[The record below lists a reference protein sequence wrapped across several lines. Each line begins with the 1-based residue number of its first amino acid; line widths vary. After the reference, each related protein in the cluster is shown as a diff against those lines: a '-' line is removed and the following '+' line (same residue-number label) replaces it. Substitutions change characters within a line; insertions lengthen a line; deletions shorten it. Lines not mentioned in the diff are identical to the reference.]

1 MRVVYWTCSRA
12 ERIKIMRYFGL
23 KYMTLNGETA
33 ANNIDPAKEAKFQEG
48 QTKGFYTIR
57 NK

>member
-12 ERIKIMRYFGL
+12 ERLRIMGYFRL
-23 KYMTLNGETA
+23 KGVSLNGETDA
-33 ANNIDPAKEAKFQEG
+33 DNIDPTKEEKFQEG
-48 QTKGFYTIR
+48 QTKGFYQIR

>member
-1 MRVVYWTCSRA
+1 MRVVYWTCSRE

-23 KYMTLNGETA
+23 RYMTLNGETA
-33 ANNIDPAKEAKFQEG
+33 ANNIDPTKEEKFQEG

>member
-1 MRVVYWTCSRA
+1 MRVVYWTCSRE
-12 ERIKIMRYFGL
+12 ERIKIMRYFGM

-33 ANNIDPAKEAKFQEG
+33 ANNIDPKKEDKFQEG
-48 QTKGFYTIR
+48 QTKGFYKIR

>member
-1 MRVVYWTCSRA
+1 MRAVYWTCSRE
-12 ERIKIMRYFGL
+12 ERIKIMRYFGM

-48 QTKGFYTIR
+48 QTKGFYKIR

>member
-23 KYMTLNGETA
+23 KYMTVNGETA
-33 ANNIDPAKEAKFQEG
+33 ADNIDPEKEEKFKQG
-48 QTKGFYTIR
+48 QILGFYQIR

>member
-1 MRVVYWTCSRA
+1 MRVVYWTCSHE
-12 ERIKIMRYFGL
+12 ERIRIMRYFGM
-23 KYMTLNGETA
+23 KYMTVNGETA
-33 ANNIDPAKEAKFQEG
+33 ANNIDPEKEAKFLEG